1 MYKTRQGA
9 LEFVQAKFSVDVMIS
24 SAALLSVFALAGTAV
39 AVPSRTGTAKRA
51 TCTVNSVSSASDL
64 SDCSDVVIAAFT
76 VPGGSRHFRL
86 FLECHFRRLIC
97 AEPFSGT
104 VTIEAASGATVTMT
118 GKLFNVVYN

>member
-1 MYKTRQGA
+1 MPELFHNTPGALADVVVTSARAARFPPIMYKMLQGA
-9 LEFVQAKFSVDVMIS
+9 LGFVQANLSVDVMIS
-24 SAALLSVFALAGTAV
+24 TAALLSVFAIVGTAV

-86 FLECHFRRLIC
+86 FLGVPLQ
-97 AEPFSGT
+97 
-104 VTIEAASGATVTMT
+104 EAD
-118 GKLFNVVYN
+118 LR